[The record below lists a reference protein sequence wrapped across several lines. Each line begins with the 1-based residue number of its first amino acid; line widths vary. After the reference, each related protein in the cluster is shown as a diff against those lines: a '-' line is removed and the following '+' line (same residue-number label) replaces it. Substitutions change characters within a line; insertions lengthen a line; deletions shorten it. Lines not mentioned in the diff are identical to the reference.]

1 MSAPAVTVARGVA
14 RPRRSKPLPWLE
26 PGVFVGALGP
36 LVSLVQRAVQGTL
49 GADPIAQALNELG
62 LTALVFLVASLACT
76 PAKILFGWTWPLRI
90 RRMLGVYAAVYASLH
105 VLTYGVLDQGL
116 DWAAITKDVLERK
129 FIFVGAATFVLLVP
143 LALTSTNGAVR
154 RLGFARWKRLHRLA
168 YAAGVLGCLHF
179 YLRVKK
185 DVSEPQAYAI
195 ALGTLLLV
203 RLAILLRDRSAAR
216 ARAAVASPVQ
226 RSPIK

>member
-1 MSAPAVTVARGVA
+1 MSAPAVTAPRAAA
-14 RPRRSKPLPWLE
+14 RPRRGKPYPWLE
-26 PGVFVGALGP
+26 PGVLVGGLGP
-36 LVSLVQRAVQGTL
+36 LVSLAQRAFQGAL

-62 LTALVFLVASLACT
+62 LVALVCLVASLACT

-90 RRMLGVYAAVYASLH
+90 RRLLGIYAAVYATLH

-116 DWAAITKDVLERK
+116 DWAAIVKDVLERK
-129 FIFVGAATFVLLVP
+129 FIYVGAATFVLLVP

-168 YAAGVLGCLHF
+168 YAAGVLGVLHF
-179 YLRVKK
+179 YLRVKR

-195 ALGTLLLV
+195 ALGTLLFV
-203 RLAILLRDRSAAR
+203 RLAIALRDRADA
-216 ARAAVASPVQ
+216 Q